1 MSDIAKTHDVLGWFS
16 PTIIKVKILLQR
28 VWETKVDWD
37 DPVPPLIQEEWNLW
51 RSQLPSLREVHIP
64 RCYFPKQAQIESF
77 QIHGFSDASENA
89 YAAVVYFR
97 MEDREGAVYTSLIA
111 SKTKVAPIKRLTIPR
126 LELCGAHLLTKL
138 LEHVRTTLKIPIEQI
153 FAWTDSTI
161 VINWLDGSPRRFKTY
176 VGNRVSFIIDRIPP
190 NRWNHV
196 SGEQN
201 PADCASR
208 GLLPIELIEHEL
220 WWNGPS
226 WLKLQLSS
234 WPKSPVLP
242 SNQPSDEER
251 EICLLATVV
260 PRDPLISLNCFSSFA
275 KLIRVGF

>member
-1 MSDIAKTHDVLGWFS
+1 M
-16 PTIIKVKILLQR
+16 
-28 VWETKVDWD
+28 
-37 DPVPPLIQEEWNLW
+37 
-51 RSQLPSLREVHIP
+51 
-64 RCYFPKQAQIESF
+64 
-77 QIHGFSDASENA
+77 
-89 YAAVVYFR
+89 YFR
-97 MEDREGAVYTSLIA
+97 MEDREGASLIF

-176 VGNRVSFIIDRIPP
+176 VGNRVSFMIDRIPP

-208 GLLPIELIEHEL
+208 GLLPIKLIEHEL

-226 WLKLQLSS
+226 WLKLQPST

-242 SNQPSDEER
+242 SNQPDGLVR
-251 EICLLATVV
+251 VVNVKTLNGIFKRPIHKIALL
-260 PRDPLISLNCFSSFA
+260 LESEN
-275 KLIRVGF
+275 